1 MEFVVEEKLKKK
13 DYDYNKILESV
24 NNKYTEIKNSE
35 EVDKYESLK
44 LDYLLNTT
52 VKELRKIAL
61 YYELNIRKKNKS
73 DLIESIVF
81 FEMNK
86 ENIDIVDNRKLMWH
100 YFETLKR
107 DIFFKKYIIID

>member
-61 YYELNIRKKNKS
+61 YYELNMS